1 MVTLAYILS
10 GVPLLMST
18 LLLLRLKMPQ
28 GFYLLALKIMA
39 VALSPVWAVMGL
51 AGAVTGW
58 IYQASWAIPMGLVG
72 GGIMIAYIWR
82 VTREHHGLEK
92 AFGTA
97 WSDSIPPEREKR
109 MIRKRWNGYARM
121 KASPEPSWERNLPFW
136 TLPGSDRKLLC
147 DVWSPAA
154 GNRSGLAFL
163 FFHGGAWYMMDKDL
177 LTRPFFRHLVAQGH
191 TVMDVA
197 YRLCP
202 EVDIFGMVGDVKRA
216 ISWMKSNASRYGVD
230 PERIVLAG
238 GSAGGHL
245 ALLAAYTPALP
256 ALTPDDLQNDDLS
269 VCGVVSYYGPTDM
282 LAEYQHTNQ
291 ERLRAKNLPRVSVG
305 PGSTLTVTPGTWRMD
320 ALLGGWPQ
328 DALPNYQ
335 LASPSTHVHPD
346 CPPTLLI
353 QGSLD
358 FITPVD
364 ATCSLHKSLVEAGV
378 PAINVVLPWT
388 DHGFDMLLPQINPAA
403 QSALYDVDR
412 FLAIMLSRG

>member
-1 MVTLAYILS
+1 
-10 GVPLLMST
+10 
-18 LLLLRLKMPQ
+18 
-28 GFYLLALKIMA
+28 
-39 VALSPVWAVMGL
+39 
-51 AGAVTGW
+51 
-58 IYQASWAIPMGLVG
+58 
-72 GGIMIAYIWR
+72 
-82 VTREHHGLEK
+82 
-92 AFGTA
+92 
-97 WSDSIPPEREKR
+97 
-109 MIRKRWNGYARM
+109 
-121 KASPEPSWERNLPFW
+121 
-136 TLPGSDRKLLC
+136 
-147 DVWSPAA
+147 
-154 GNRSGLAFL
+154 
-163 FFHGGAWYMMDKDL
+163 
-177 LTRPFFRHLVAQGH
+177 
-191 TVMDVA
+191 MDVA

-216 ISWMKSNASRYGVD
+216 ISWMKANASRYGVD